1 MNKLTQ
7 ISRRQLFTLAT
18 LMLLVPSLR
27 LFITAATEYA
37 GRAVWLTAP
46 LAALPMLLY
55 MHFISDFMDCRR
67 EGENLQELFLR
78 CLGPKL
84 GKAALA
90 LTAAWLTLYSGFILR
105 SGADRLIVTI
115 YPDSSPWVFTLG
127 LGLVC
132 LAAALGNPRSIVRS
146 AMLISPVLM
155 GSLLLIF
162 IFSLSSLEPSNL
174 LPVTVD
180 DALPVALGSLAAIDV
195 LSFGVYAVCFIEGLC
210 PKEAGR
216 ARQGSLWLMVMVLL
230 MSLLCLSVV
239 GMFGPELCSR
249 LSRPFFIMVRNLVF
263 FHTVERVEALV
274 VMLWLFPDF
283 LLVSVFLYAAQY
295 CLRLSLGQDV
305 PYRGER
311 LTDMSRGRW
320 LIWPTALT
328 AIACSLFIGPD
339 SVSMDFWSSK
349 LIPAINLLF
358 AFVFIPSIYIVGK
371 IKKTL

>member
-7 ISRRQLFTLAT
+7 ISRRQLFSLAT

-27 LFITAATEYA
+27 IFISAATEYA
-37 GRAVWLTAP
+37 DRAVWLTAP

-55 MHFISDFMDCRR
+55 MHFISELMSHRR
-67 EGENLQELFLR
+67 EGENIQELFLR
-78 CLGPKL
+78 CLGPRL
-84 GKAALA
+84 GRPALA

-132 LAAALGNPRSIVRS
+132 LVAALGNPRSIVRS

-162 IFSLSSLEPSNL
+162 IFSLSSIEPSNL

-210 PKEAGR
+210 PREEGR
-216 ARQGSLWLMVMVLL
+216 ARQGSLWLMAMVLL
-230 MSLLCLSVV
+230 MSLLCLAVV

-283 LLVSVFLYAAQY
+283 LLVSVFLYGAQY
-295 CLRLSLGQDV
+295 CLRLGLGQD
-305 PYRGER
+305 PLYRGER
-311 LTDMSRGRW
+311 LLDMTRGRW
-320 LIWPTALT
+320 LIWPTALA
-328 AIACSLFIGPD
+328 AIACSLVIGPD

>member
-90 LTAAWLTLYSGFILR
+90 LSAAWLALYSGFILR
-105 SGADRLIVTI
+105 SGADRLIVTV
-115 YPDSSPWVFTLG
+115 YPDSSPWPFTLG

-146 AMLISPVLM
+146 AMMISPVLI
-155 GSLLLIF
+155 GALLLIF
-162 IFSLSSLEPSNL
+162 LFSLSSLEPSNL

-180 DALPVALGSLAAIDV
+180 DALPVALGSLAAVDV

-263 FHTVERVEALV
+263 FHTVERVEALA

-295 CLRLSLGQDV
+295 CLRLSLGLEAAYQ
-305 PYRGER
+305 GER

-328 AIACSLFIGPD
+328 AIVCSLFIGPD
-339 SVSMDFWSSK
+339 SVSMEFWSAK

>member
-7 ISRRQLFTLAT
+7 ITRRQLFTLAT

-27 LFITAATEYA
+27 IFISAATEYA

-55 MHFISDFMDCRR
+55 IYFISDFMDCRR
-67 EGENLQELFLR
+67 EGENIQELFLR
-78 CLGPKL
+78 CLGQRP

-90 LTAAWLTLYSGFILR
+90 LTAAWLILYSGFILR

-115 YPDSSPWVFTLG
+115 YPDSSPGVFTLG

-132 LAAALGNPRSIVRS
+132 LTAALGNPRSIVRS
-146 AMLISPVLM
+146 AMIISPVLI

-162 IFSLSSLEPSNL
+162 VFSFSSLDASNL

-180 DALPVALGSLAAIDV
+180 DAVPVALGSLAAVDV
-195 LSFGVYAVCFIEGLC
+195 LVFGAYAVCFIEGMC
-210 PKEAGR
+210 PREPGR
-216 ARQGSLWLMVMVLL
+216 ARQGSLWLIVMVLL

-239 GMFGPELCSR
+239 GMFGAELSSR

-263 FHTVERVEALV
+263 FRTVERVEALV

-295 CLRLSLGQDV
+295 SLRLCLGQDAA
-305 PYRGER
+305 YRGER

-320 LIWPTALT
+320 LIWPTVLT
-328 AIACSLFIGPD
+328 AIALSLLIGRD
-339 SVSMDFWSSK
+339 ALSLELWSLK
-349 LIPAINLLF
+349 LIPLINLLY
-358 AFVFIPSIYIVGK
+358 AFIFIPSIYIIGK
-371 IKKTL
+371 VKKTL

>member
-27 LFITAATEYA
+27 IFISAATEQA

-55 MHFISDFMDCRR
+55 MYFISDLMDCRR
-67 EGENLQELFLR
+67 DGENLQELMLR
-78 CLGPKL
+78 CLGQRA
-84 GKAALA
+84 GRAALA
-90 LTAAWLTLYSGFILR
+90 LSAAWLILYSGFILR
-105 SGADRLIVTI
+105 SGADRLIVTV
-115 YPDSSPWVFTLG
+115 YPDSSPWPFTLG

-146 AMLISPVLM
+146 AMMISPVLI
-155 GSLLLIF
+155 GALLLIF
-162 IFSLSSLEPSNL
+162 LFSLSDLEPDNL
-174 LPVTVD
+174 LPVTLD

-210 PKEAGR
+210 PKEPGR
-216 ARQGSLWLMVMVLL
+216 ARQGSLWLAAMVLL
-230 MSLLCLSVV
+230 MSLLCLAVV
-239 GMFGPELCSR
+239 GMFGAELSSR

-263 FHTVERVEALV
+263 FHTAERVEALV

-283 LLVSVFLYAAQY
+283 LLVSVFLYSAQY
-295 CLRLSLGQDV
+295 SLRLSLGKDAL
-305 PYRGER
+305 YRGER

-320 LIWPTALT
+320 LIWPTALA
-328 AIACSLFIGPD
+328 AILISLLIGRD
-339 SVSMDFWSSK
+339 ALSLEFWSEK
-349 LIPAINLLF
+349 LIPLINLVF
-358 AFVFIPSIYIVGK
+358 AFIFIPSIYIVGK

>member
-1 MNKLTQ
+1 MNSKMLVYLLKRIGLAILTVWAV
-7 ISRRQLFTLAT
+7 ITITFFVMRAVPGGPFVGEKAT
-18 LMLLVPSLR
+18 TPAVQAAMEAKYGLDKPLLEQYGTYLKDIVTRFDFGPSLKQR
-27 LFITAATEYA
+27 GRQVVDIISDGMKTSAKLGLIAAFGA
-37 GRAVWLTAP
+37 MILGIVFGAV
-46 LAALPMLLY
+46 AALRRNRIIDKVIMVITTAFVSMPS
-55 MHFISDFMDCRR
+55 FI
-67 EGENLQELFLR
+67 
-78 CLGPKL
+78 
-84 GKAALA
+84 
-90 LTAAWLTLYSGFILR
+90 
-105 SGADRLIVTI
+105 
-115 YPDSSPWVFTLG
+115 
-127 LGLVC
+127 
-132 LAAALGNPRSIVRS
+132 
-146 AMLISPVLM
+146 M

-180 DALPVALGSLAAIDV
+180 DALPVALGSLAAVDV

-210 PKEAGR
+210 PREEGR
-216 ARQGSLWLMVMVLL
+216 ARQGSLWLMAMVLL
-230 MSLLCLSVV
+230 MSLLCLAVV

-283 LLVSVFLYAAQY
+283 LLVSVFLYGAQY
-295 CLRLSLGQDV
+295 CLRLGLGQD
-305 PYRGER
+305 PLYRGER
-311 LTDMSRGRW
+311 LTDMTRGRW
-320 LIWPTALT
+320 LIWPTALA
-328 AIACSLFIGPD
+328 AIACSLVIGPD